1 LILSSPTGAA
11 RLGITVPKRC
21 VAKAHE
27 RNRIKRLLREDFR
40 RRRQCLP
47 ALDLVIQARGAIA
60 TADAPALRQDLERL
74 FKRLLALPA
83 PPDRASDQREPPAA
97 SRPAEPIPIPGKPA

>member
-1 LILSSPTGAA
+1 M
-11 RLGITVPKRC
+11 PKRC

-40 RRRQCLP
+40 RRRHTLP

-60 TADAPALRQDLERL
+60 SAAAPALRQDLERL

-83 PPDRASDQREPPAA
+83 PPARVAGESEPPAD